1 LKAAFNIPHAIT
13 GNNSLSLLIEAG
25 DHGIYF
31 LWFIKAPFSVKGLVA
46 YNFTEGVTAT
56 DIKNIFD
63 SLDGSLSG
71 LSSTTICYDFK
82 QSILIPAKYNQEE
95 IAEKSLSLVYGDN
108 SNVVLNA
115 DKVTSANI
123 HVHYRIPAGI
133 DALFGKHFPK
143 AAIFH
148 ATSLQLEMLNQE
160 KDLLYCIFYHDSLK
174 LILYKDGK
182 LQIVQQF
189 NYTIPDDAAYHL
201 LNACEQFGIKPSEI
215 KLRLSGMI
223 DEHSKL
229 YMELRNY
236 FLNISFEA
244 VADGIIT
251 TSDMK
256 EFPAHFFSHLISLAL
271 CVS

>member
-1 LKAAFNIPHAIT
+1 LKAAFNIPPATT
-13 GNNSLSLLIEAG
+13 GNDSLNLIVEAG

-46 YNFTEGVTAT
+46 YNFTDGGNITE
-56 DIKNIFD
+56 IKNIFS

-82 QSILIPAKYNQEE
+82 QSVLIPAKYNQEE
-95 IAEKSLSLVYGDN
+95 IAEKSLSLVYGDDN
-108 SNVVLNA
+108 NVVLNA

-133 DALFGKHFPK
+133 DALLTRQFPK
-143 AAIFH
+143 ADVFH
-148 ATSLQLEMLNQE
+148 TTSLQLEMLNQE
-160 KDLLYCIFYHDSLK
+160 KDLLYCIFYHNSLK
-174 LILYKDGK
+174 LVLYKEGK

-189 NYTIPDDAAYHL
+189 GYTIPEDAAYHL
-201 LNACEQFGIKPSEI
+201 LNACEQFGVKPAEV

-229 YMELRNY
+229 YMELHNY

-251 TSDMK
+251 SGDMK